1 MKLLVDENLS
11 YKLVAHLNDL
21 FPGSVRLSQVG
32 LCRGTNDRAI
42 WQYAK
47 EHGFVIVTADNDFL
61 MLSKTLG
68 QPPKIVLLANCDYP
82 TEAAARLIN
91 ANAIRI
97 SEFERND
104 RPLLI
109 LRS

>member
-21 FPGSVRLSQVG
+21 FPGSVHLTQVG
-32 LCRGTNDRAI
+32 LCSGTNDRAI

-61 MLSKTLG
+61 VLSKTLG
-68 QPPKIVLLANCDYP
+68 QPPKIITLGELRLSDRGRRSANQRKRDSHL
-82 TEAAARLIN
+82 R
-91 ANAIRI
+91 IRA
-97 SEFERND
+97 
-104 RPLLI
+104 
-109 LRS
+109 